1 MKFKLA
7 REIVVGGESLQFIAN
22 LVMRGRDM
30 RLRIVVSNAVM
41 RFITVSS

>member
-7 REIVVGGESLQFIAN
+7 REIVVGGESLEFITN

-30 RLRIVVSNAVM
+30 GLRSVVSNAVM
-41 RFITVSS
+41 QFSTVSS